1 MSRAASP
8 TRGGGGAAQPR
19 GPPVPNPFAAVL
31 RELAETHVQ
40 ASLTCCNACAPLFG
54 RCLGVLTRVANA
66 QAVDFRAFLTL
77 EPRHPQLC
85 ASSNLIW
92 SSLQPYAS
100 AAAALV
106 AKLRMEGHM
115 EYLAEPKHLSSKL
128 TRPGSGNNAS
138 SQRNSAQ
145 SNSSSGKV
153 RGVPSRNVSG
163 ASSGSATSG
172 KIGVPM
178 LSLGGLQPPPPR
190 GHQRTGSQARA
201 LPGRVDDDD
210 LDGFADWA
218 ATHTSSMPPEGDE
231 YGVHSGDYGVNDY
244 RARGGNP
251 GWASAQQRTASPTPP
266 HLRRAHSPPMLP
278 PHATWE
284 RSLSSNSLAGGAS
297 LRMGSP
303 TRMGSPSRGRLP
315 PPVDPA
321 ARAASPM
328 RPPHAQA
335 APLEPQL
342 QSLIAVLQS
351 PHVATTSRSMAQTS
365 ARIPSD
371 YYARLDEV
379 ASSRRLNRSQTFG

>member
-1 MSRAASP
+1 MRL
-8 TRGGGGAAQPR
+8 
-19 GPPVPNPFAAVL
+19 N
-31 RELAETHVQ
+31 
-40 ASLTCCNACAPLFG
+40 
-54 RCLGVLTRVANA
+54 NA

-115 EYLAEPKHLSSKL
+115 EYLAEPKHLSGKL
-128 TRPGSGNNAS
+128 TRPGSGNAAR

-145 SNSSSGKV
+145 SNGSGKI
-153 RGVPSRNVSG
+153 RSGVPSRNVSG
-163 ASSGSATSG
+163 ASSGGASG
-172 KIGVPM
+172 KISVPM

-201 LPGRVDDDD
+201 LPGRADDDD

-218 ATHTSSMPPEGDE
+218 ATHTSSMPPDGAE
-231 YGVHSGDYGVNDY
+231 YGDYSGDYGGSDY

-251 GWASAQQRTASPTPP
+251 GWATAQQRTASPTPP

-284 RSLSSNSLAGGAS
+284 RSGSSNSLAGGAS

-303 TRMGSPSRGRLP
+303 NRMGSPSRGRLP
-315 PPVDPA
+315 PAVDPA

-328 RPPHAQA
+328 RPPHLQA

-342 QSLIAVLQS
+342 QSLMTVLQS
-351 PHVATTSRSMAQTS
+351 PHVATTSRSLAQSS